1 MEIIMNAL
9 ISRKVIKHCI
19 IKILNKYKNSLEIVK
34 RVSYKNGKKIE
45 SSYIRVKKNINDVSV
60 ENSQK
65 LIDLLYKKKIY
76 IMIVLFLIEL
86 RNHHS

>member
-1 MEIIMNAL
+1 MEFILNAL

-34 RVSYKNGKKIE
+34 IVKDKNGKKIE
-45 SSYIRVKKNINDVSV
+45 SSYIKVKKNINDVSI

-65 LIDLLYKKKIY
+65 LIDLLYEKKIY
-76 IMIVLFLIEL
+76 IMIVLILMKL
-86 RNHHS
+86 RSYYS